1 MATAFEFYL
10 RSGRAL
16 SPTEFKFNPWHD
28 PEDGRFTFAGQGR
41 HFAGGFRP
49 GGPGIRSRGSARG
62 ASDGRRGDDAARSSG
77 RTAARSRT
85 DPKNPRNYSLYTV
98 KRGDSLT
105 KIARLRNG
113 LTAADLAW
121 LNGLNADRPLQVGQ
135 SIKLPH
141 QQFLNAGKRARDTFL
156 ALAAYMDATGGK
168 LPPDAARP
176 PSIAAQVEASGL
188 REFRANGYR
197 YEVDALLRTRHVSGE
212 IRLRA
217 QPRSRS
223 AQANAGKPDRRA
235 SDDGGH
241 FIAAR
246 FNGPRESFNH
256 FAQDANFNRGAYRA
270 LEDRWA
276 RAIRAGKR
284 VFVDIVPQYRS
295 TSVRPYELKLI
306 WIVDGKEQ
314 LETLPNE
321 RRGK

>member
-1 MATAFEFYL
+1 M
-10 RSGRAL
+10 
-16 SPTEFKFNPWHD
+16 P
-28 PEDGRFTFAGQGR
+28 
-41 HFAGGFRP
+41 
-49 GGPGIRSRGSARG
+49 
-62 ASDGRRGDDAARSSG
+62 SG
-77 RTAARSRT
+77 RTADRSRT
-85 DPKNPRNYSLYTV
+85 DPKNPRNYSLYDV

-121 LNGLNADRPLQVGQ
+121 LNELNADRPLQVGQ
-135 SIKLPH
+135 SIRLPH
-141 QQFLNAGKRARDTFL
+141 QQFLDAGKRARDTFL

-168 LPPDAARP
+168 LPPNVVRP

-212 IRLRA
+212 IRPRA

-223 AQANAGKPDRRA
+223 AQANAGKPDRRS

-241 FIAAR
+241 YIAAR
-246 FNGPRESFNH
+246 FNGPREWFNH

-276 RAIRAGKR
+276 KAIRQGKR
-284 VFVDIVPQYRS
+284 VFIDIIPHYGGAS
-295 TSVRPYELKLI
+295 MRPYVLSVTWTI
-306 WIVDGKEQ
+306 DGEKHVKDF
-314 LETLPNE
+314 PNE
-321 RRGK
+321 RHER